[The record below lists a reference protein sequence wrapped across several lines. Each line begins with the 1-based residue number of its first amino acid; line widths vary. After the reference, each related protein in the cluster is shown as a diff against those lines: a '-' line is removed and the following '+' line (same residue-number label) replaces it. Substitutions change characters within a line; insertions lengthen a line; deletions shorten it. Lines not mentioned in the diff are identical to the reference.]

1 MSTGFQHDRI
11 SRFISAIVR
20 AIVAGFKQAM
30 IEAGSAT
37 LTLDPKE
44 TSAEPDTAFY
54 IRHAK
59 QMMRRDK
66 IDLEKD
72 PPPDLVLEVDITNPT
87 RSKEKIYA
95 RIGVP
100 EIWRHNGTSIII
112 RLLKDGAYHDSPQS
126 LAFPFLTAEKLAEVL
141 ETEAEDQTQAL
152 SDFADWVN
160 AQAKDQV

>member
-11 SRFISAIVR
+11 SRFISAVVR
-20 AIVAGFKQAM
+20 ALVAGLKQAM

-66 IDLEKD
+66 IDLQND

-100 EIWRHNGTSIII
+100 EIWRHNGTSVTI
-112 RLLKDGAYHDSPQS
+112 RLLKDGVYHDSPNS
-126 LAFPFLTAEKLAEVL
+126 LAFPFLTADKLAEVL

-152 SDFADWVN
+152 SDFAEWVN
-160 AQAKDQV
+160 AQAKDQG